1 MGDSGLEKS
10 GVITR
15 VLGWISCICVFFM
28 MLLTT
33 VDVVLRYIF
42 NSPLIGAY
50 EVSEFM
56 MVIIVFFSMAYTQ
69 FRKGH
74 VAVDI
79 LVSRLSQRK
88 QALVDLF
95 NHVVTIVILLLIT
108 WRSSLT
114 ALELADTMETTGTVP
129 IPVFPFQFVVAF
141 GCLAMGI
148 ELIRDCIKII
158 GSFKPK
164 QSVNKIESDIR

>member
-1 MGDSGLEKS
+1 MDQTQLEKS
-10 GVITR
+10 GVITFA
-15 VLGWISCICVFFM
+15 LGWISVVCVFIM

-42 NSPLIGAY
+42 NSPIIGAF

-69 FRKGH
+69 YRKGH
-74 VAVDI
+74 VSVDI
-79 LVSRLSQRK
+79 FVGRMSQRK
-88 QALVDLF
+88 QAFVDLF
-95 NHVVTIVILLLIT
+95 NHVVTIFILLLIT

-148 ELIRDCIKII
+148 ELLRDCIKII
-158 GSFKPK
+158 GTSK
-164 QSVNKIESDIR
+164 S